1 MKIALVY
8 DRDSRVGVGERCR
21 RVLEHQPGLQVSQ
34 FDLKEI
40 RQVTGGFDLYLRL
53 DDGDYA
59 APFPAGLHPYAW
71 WVADTHLKHP
81 LRCIIRNAPDCD
93 ALFCF
98 QKEGAWEVSRATGR
112 LARWLPPACDP
123 VNPSSA
129 FVPHSQRR
137 WDIAFVGTTGKYT
150 LRKVVLE
157 LIKSGYPNAFI
168 GTAHH
173 SELFSI
179 YSQARIVVNY
189 AINNDLNMR
198 IFEAMAAG
206 ALVLN
211 NRIKDNGFEDIFSPG
226 QDCVVFDDPTTGEL
240 KRLIDHYL
248 SHREDGERI
257 ARAGFTLAER
267 HTYRERLREIGRIVL
282 NRGAREADF
291 F

>member
-8 DRDSRVGVGERCR
+8 DRGSRVGVGERCR
-21 RVLEHQPGLQVSQ
+21 RVLEHQPGLEVSQ

-40 RQVTGGFDLYLRL
+40 RQVTEGFDLYLRL

-71 WVADTHLKHP
+71 WVADTHLEHP
-81 LRCIIRNAPDCD
+81 LGCIIRNSPDCD

-98 QKEGAWEVSRATGR
+98 QKEGAWKVGQTTGR
-112 LARWLPPACDP
+112 LVRWLPPACDEAGPAP
-123 VNPSSA
+123 V
-129 FVPHSQRR
+129 FVPHRERR

-157 LIKSGYPNAFI
+157 LVKSSYPNAFV

-189 AINNDLNMR
+189 AINNDINMR

-211 NRIKDNGFEDIFSPG
+211 NRILDNGFEDIFAAG
-226 QDCVVFDDPTTGEL
+226 RDCVVFDDPTTGGL
-240 KRLIDHYL
+240 KRSIDHYL
-248 SHREDGERI
+248 AHRDEGERI
-257 ARAGFTLAER
+257 ARAGFALAGRNTYRQRLAEI
-267 HTYRERLREIGRIVL
+267 LRVMGWGGL
-282 NRGAREADF
+282 L
-291 F
+291 

>member
-1 MKIALVY
+1 M
-8 DRDSRVGVGERCR
+8 SGR
-21 RVLEHQPGLQVSQ
+21 RENIP
-34 FDLKEI
+34 
-40 RQVTGGFDLYLRL
+40 
-53 DDGDYA
+53 
-59 APFPAGLHPYAW
+59 
-71 WVADTHLKHP
+71 
-81 LRCIIRNAPDCD
+81 
-93 ALFCF
+93 
-98 QKEGAWEVSRATGR
+98 
-112 LARWLPPACDP
+112 
-123 VNPSSA
+123 
-129 FVPHSQRR
+129 
-137 WDIAFVGTTGKYT
+137 

>member
-1 MKIALVY
+1 MKVALVY

-21 RVLEHQPGLQVSQ
+21 QVLERRPGLHVSQ
-34 FDLKEI
+34 FNLKEV

-59 APFPAGLHPYAW
+59 SPFPDGLHPYAW
-71 WVADTHLKHP
+71 WVADTHLRYP
-81 LRCIIRNAPDCD
+81 LSCIIRNAPACD

-98 QKEGAWEVSRATGR
+98 QKEGAWKVSQATGR
-112 LARWLPPACDP
+112 LVRWLPAACDP
-123 VNPSSA
+123 AAAPVPV
-129 FVPHSQRR
+129 FVPYQQRR

-157 LIKSGYPNAFI
+157 LIKSGYPNAFV

-173 SELFSI
+173 SELPAI

-189 AINNDLNMR
+189 AINNDINMR

-211 NRIKDNGFEDIFSPG
+211 NRITDNGFEDIFAPG
-226 QDCVVFDDPTTGEL
+226 TDCVVFDDPTTGEL

-248 SHREDGERI
+248 ARHDEGERI
-257 ARAGFTLAER
+257 ARSGFALAAR
-267 HTYRERLREIGRIVL
+267 HTYKERLAEILRVMGWEGL
-282 NRGAREADF
+282 L
-291 F
+291 